1 MCQAVKDVK
10 HIKTDTFNQ
19 ELSEIY
25 SWRNVAERTE
35 KVYDYVMR
43 TTHPNVLDRLKT
55 AYTWGSIAG
64 FLAVFHLIFES
75 ILMMI
80 LDIFWPEEDIDI
92 VRNFDS

>member
-1 MCQAVKDVK
+1 MKDVK